1 MKCFDGRSADFQVCR
16 AAGVPTCG
24 WSADLEI
31 GDTAGWETCATNL
44 HPSAG
49 GMNSF
54 AVQRLQYFL
63 NRSIAMLTASF
74 LTPRWTRILATLV
87 IGPSKTRATWKAINS
102 PANLVAMMEDLR
114 SQPAAPFN
122 HPWKQPTA

>member
-1 MKCFDGRSADFQVCR
+1 MKCVDGRSADFQVCR

-31 GDTAGWETCATNL
+31 GDTAGLETCATDL
-44 HPSAG
+44 HPPTV

-63 NRSIAMLTASF
+63 NRSNARPNVSAQFALWACTAKRP
-74 LTPRWTRILATLV
+74 LPE
-87 IGPSKTRATWKAINS
+87 KT
-102 PANLVAMMEDLR
+102 
-114 SQPAAPFN
+114 
-122 HPWKQPTA
+122 

>member
-1 MKCFDGRSADFQVCR
+1 MSQSAMKCIDGRSADFQVCR

-31 GDTAGWETCATNL
+31 GDTAGLETCATDL
-44 HPSAG
+44 DPPAV

-63 NRSIAMLTASF
+63 NRSK
-74 LTPRWTRILATLV
+74 LAL
-87 IGPSKTRATWKAINS
+87 
-102 PANLVAMMEDLR
+102 
-114 SQPAAPFN
+114 
-122 HPWKQPTA
+122 